1 MINITF
7 KPNTY
12 ELEIT
17 GHAGHDVKGKDIV
30 CAAVST
36 LFYTLG
42 QALFES
48 GVLFKDELVF
58 KDEDGHGYIKG
69 YTNRYNEDDVNAIFW
84 TILTGFEMLANQY
97 PENFSFNVEIEG

>member
-1 MINITF
+1 MIEITF

-12 ELEIT
+12 ELEIN

-42 QALFES
+42 QALMES
-48 GVLFKDELVF
+48 GIFHEDELEFKDE
-58 KDEDGHGYIKG
+58 EGNGYIGCSCK
-69 YTNRYNEDDVNAIFW
+69 RYYEESIESIYWPIMV
-84 TILTGFEMLANQY
+84 GFKMLANQY
-97 PENFSFNVEIEG
+97 PENVSFKIEG

>member
-1 MINITF
+1 MINIVF

-42 QALFES
+42 QALAANENN
-48 GVLFKDELVF
+48 LDDELVF
-58 KDEDGHGYIKG
+58 KDEEGHGYIRG
-69 YTNRYNEDDVNAIFW
+69 IPNPMYADADIMYGTIFC
-84 TILTGFEMLANQY
+84 GFKMLANQY
-97 PENFSFNVEIEG
+97 PGNVSFKVEA

>member
-42 QALFES
+42 QALAEP
-48 GVLFKDELVF
+48 GVLHEDELEFKDE
-58 KDEDGHGYIKG
+58 EGHGYIKG
-69 YTNRYNEDDVNAIFW
+69 VSNPMCANGDIIYN
-84 TILTGFEMLANQY
+84 TILIGFNMLANQF
-97 PENFSFNVEIEG
+97 PENVSFKVEV